1 MLLGQAARPAL
12 DVRDDDEYV
21 EVELRL
27 RAPTPTGTPAELRVL
42 LPHSPT
48 YPETTVPLDV
58 GALASL
64 ASPVAYGEAL
74 GRQLFDGTQ
83 LGDRYATM
91 RSALDARGASWRLR
105 LRLDAAELQ
114 EVCWERLCHPVAG
127 AWAPVSADGST
138 PFSRFVYVD
147 GWAAKRPLTDRPIRA
162 LFVAAMAEGRRPRGL
177 DAIPVAEREAMRN
190 ALGAAGNAEIEV
202 RDLVSG
208 TSALP
213 TLANLRSELTREPAI
228 VHILCHGIKA
238 ANGTSLLLEDD
249 SGRPFPISAAD
260 VVSAFQGAATAPRLV
275 VLAACSSAAVD
286 GARAFVSLGPTL
298 ASAGV
303 DAVVAMSAPIAM
315 ETCRTFCTALYQR
328 LFTHGVIDRAANE
341 ARAAVRE
348 AWDWGVPVLFS
359 RLSDQQLL
367 DFNAGRVHSEYLD
380 YSERIARSAATGRA
394 WGEAHAAPDEAIRA
408 TNGLIAELEKS
419 HEVLTKVAA
428 EFRKTARDPQ
438 NFAQAFNDFRNDFK
452 SYYDNKTWR
461 EERTRCHEVG
471 MRAAP
476 VRDLVRQAVSE
487 EEFRQFDEDVQRLSS
502 ADGNIIQMLG
512 EFLDRMD
519 AEVDEIAGLLAQGDV
534 NAALARHRAFDLQ
547 ISPSFRK
554 SKALLA
560 EIGERAQRVAAA

>member
-1 MLLGQAARPAL
+1 MLLGQARAPAL

-27 RAPTPTGTPAELRVL
+27 RTPTPAGTPAELRVL
-42 LPHSPT
+42 SRPSRA
-48 YPETTVPLDV
+48 YPETIVPLDV
-58 GALASL
+58 DSL
-64 ASPVAYGEAL
+64 AQLAPIPYGEAL
-74 GRQLFDGTQ
+74 GRQLFDATE
-83 LGDRYATM
+83 LGNRYAEL
-91 RSALDARGASWRLR
+91 RSVLEAQGAQWRLR
-105 LRLDAAELQ
+105 LRLDAPELQ
-114 EVCWERLCHPVAG
+114 EVHWERLCHPVAG
-127 AWAPVSADGST
+127 GWAPVSARGAT

-147 GWAAKRPLTDRPIRA
+147 GWTPKHSLTDRPIRA

-177 DAIPVAEREAMRN
+177 EAIPVAEREAMRN
-190 ALGAAGNAEIEV
+190 ALGAPGNAEIDV

-208 TSALP
+208 TGALP
-213 TLANLRSELTREPAI
+213 TLASLRGELTREPAI
-228 VHILCHGIKA
+228 VHILCHGITDA
-238 ANGTSLLLEDD
+238 DGTSLLLEDD
-249 SGRPFPISAAD
+249 SGRPFPVSAAEI
-260 VVSAFQGAATAPRLV
+260 VSAFQGAATPPRLV
-275 VLAACSSAAVD
+275 VLAACSSAAMD
-286 GARAFVSLGPTL
+286 GTRAFVSLGPTL

-328 LFTHGVIDRAANE
+328 LFTHGVIDRAVNE

-380 YSERIARSAATGRA
+380 YSERVARSAATGRA
-394 WGEAHAAPDEAIRA
+394 WGQAHSASDEAIRA
-408 TNGLIAELEKS
+408 TTDLIAELEKS

-438 NFAQAFNDFRNDFK
+438 TFPQAFNDFRNDFK
-452 SYYDNKTWR
+452 QYYDNKTWR

-471 MRAAP
+471 DRAFP
-476 VRDLVRQAVSE
+476 VRELVRQAVSDE
-487 EEFRQFDEDVQRLSS
+487 ELRQFDEDVRRLSN
-502 ADGNIIQMLG
+502 ADTDIIRMLG

-519 AEVDEIAGLLAQGDV
+519 SEVDEIAALLAHGDV
-534 NAALARHRAFDLQ
+534 IKALERQRAFDLQ

-560 EIGERAQRVAAA
+560 EIGERADRVRAA

>member
-1 MLLGQAARPAL
+1 MLLGQAATPAL
-12 DVRDDDEYV
+12 DARDDDEYT

-27 RAPTPTGTPAELRVL
+27 RTPTPAGTPAELRVL
-42 LPHSPT
+42 SRPSRA

-58 GALASL
+58 GTLAPL
-64 ASPVAYGEAL
+64 APIPYGEAL
-74 GRQLFDGTQ
+74 GRQLFDGTE
-83 LGDRYATM
+83 LGRRYAEL
-91 RSALDARGASWRLR
+91 RSVFDAQGVQWRLR
-105 LRLDAAELQ
+105 LRLDAPELQ

-127 AWAPVSADGST
+127 GWAPVSAGGAT

-147 GWAAKRPLTDRPIRA
+147 GWTPKRPLTNRPIRA

-177 DAIPVAEREAMRN
+177 EAIPAAERDAMRN
-190 ALGAAGNAEIEV
+190 ALGAPGNAEIDV

-208 TSALP
+208 TGALP
-213 TLANLRSELTREPAI
+213 TQALLRAELTREPAI
-228 VHILCHGIKA
+228 VHILCHGIKE

-249 SGRPFPISAAD
+249 SGRPFPVSAAD
-260 VVSAFQGAATAPRLV
+260 IVSAFQGAATPPRLV
-275 VLAACSSAAVD
+275 VIAACSSAAID

-298 ASAGV
+298 ANAGV

-315 ETCRTFCTALYQR
+315 ETCRSFCTALYQR
-328 LFTHGVIDRAANE
+328 LFTHGVIDRAVNE

-367 DFNAGRVHSEYLD
+367 DFDAGRVHSEYLD

-394 WGEAHAAPDEAIRA
+394 WGQAHSASDEAIRA

-438 NFAQAFNDFRNDFK
+438 TFPQSFNDFRNDFK
-452 SYYDNKTWR
+452 QYYDNKSWR

-476 VRDLVRQAVSE
+476 VRDLVRQAVSD
-487 EEFRQFDEDVQRLSS
+487 EEFRQFNEDVNRLSS
-502 ADGNIIQMLG
+502 ADGDIIQMLG

-519 AEVDEIAGLLAQGDV
+519 AEVDAIAGLLAHGDV
-534 NAALARHRAFDLQ
+534 TEALDRHRAFDLQ

-560 EIGERAQRVAAA
+560 EIGVRADRVRAA